1 MKNITAFLIG
11 VVGGAIA
18 GWYGTKRYYKTES
31 DIRVKNMQAFCDQTV
46 AEANRKINDANAKV
60 ENAEVRAQRAA
71 DDRQIFA
78 EALTRLNYSGDIVMP
93 GHATF
98 SYEEKTAHPSEEDNY
113 FSDPEVLG
121 IPLTQELQQNEEQ
134 RKRPPEL
141 IDENTF
147 NSDTFHGFEQKE
159 VHWYPKDGVLL
170 DGDNNELMDDPY
182 SFLGTEWLSIVERDG
197 EAYVRNF
204 RWEIDYLV
212 LECSGLGMDNMSIPT

>member
-1 MKNITAFLIG
+1 MKNVTAFLIG

-31 DIRVKNMQAFCDQTV
+31 DIRVKNMQAFCDQTI
-46 AEANRKINDANAKV
+46 AEANRKINDAKAKV

-78 EALTRLNYSGDIVMP
+78 EALTRLGYAGGREDTPTPVY
-93 GHATF
+93 A
-98 SYEEKTAHPSEEDNY
+98 EEKTAHPSEEDNY

-141 IDENTF
+141 IDKETF

-182 SFLGTEWLSIVERDG
+182 SFLGTEWPAIVERDG